1 MAASRELPS
10 RLRNRLSS
18 HVSLAMRSFAGD
30 ILWFYCLVILLY
42 HSLSALVI
50 GYILK
55 ASALLHLLRDVSCSL
70 AFSVLLGGLSFRL

>member
-1 MAASRELPS
+1 MVLLFSY
-10 RLRNRLSS
+10 SS
-18 HVSLAMRSFAGD
+18 
-30 ILWFYCLVILLY
+30 Y

-70 AFSVLLGGLSFRL
+70 AFLCVLMGVFVF